1 LQAVVSSRP
10 VAELDDKEG
19 IQVFE
24 PTKEQEQFRAEVR
37 QFAEDTVKPKADQVD
52 REAVY
57 PSDLLAE
64 AGRRGYMGA
73 NIPAEYGG
81 HKIDGVSYAI
91 LIEEVSRVCASTG
104 VILAVHN
111 SLGNL
116 PICLFGTEMQKKQYL
131 PRLSSG
137 EWIGGFMLT
146 EEQAG
151 SDAGALQTS
160 AKLDGEEYVVNGAK
174 RYILSGTHANTF
186 ILMAI
191 TDPSQGKKGISA
203 LIMERDLPGVE
214 VVEKY
219 DMMGVRGC
227 GLARL
232 SLTDVRI
239 PKTNLLGEE
248 GDGFKIALGSL
259 DHGRI
264 GIAAQSVGI
273 AQAALEHTVA
283 YAKERQQ
290 FGKPIAS
297 FQAIQWM
304 IADAA
309 TQLDAAR
316 LLTYRAAALKDSGA
330 RFGKEAAMAKL
341 YASECAVTVTG
352 IAAQVHGGSGYMKD
366 RPIERFYRDAR
377 ILTVYEGTS
386 EVQRMVIAAAALR

>member
-1 LQAVVSSRP
+1 MFQ
-10 VAELDDKEG
+10 
-19 IQVFE
+19 
-24 PTKEQEQFRAEVR
+24 PTKEQEAFRALAR
-37 QFAEDTVKPKADQVD
+37 KFAEEVVRPKAEEID
-52 REAVY
+52 REAIY
-57 PSDLLAE
+57 PVEILRE
-64 AGRRGYMGA
+64 AGKRGYMGP
-73 NIPAEYGG
+73 NIPDEYGG

-91 LIEEVSRVCASTG
+91 LIEEVSRVCATTG
-104 VILAVHN
+104 VITAVHN

-116 PICLFGTEMQKKQYL
+116 PIYLYGTREQKQQYL

-151 SDAGALQTS
+151 SDAGALQTT
-160 AKLDGEEYVVNGAK
+160 AELKGDEYIVNGAK
-174 RYILSGTHANTF
+174 RYILSGTHADTF
-186 ILMAI
+186 ILVAI
-191 TDPSQGKKGISA
+191 TDPSQGKRGISA
-203 LIMERDLPGVE
+203 LIMERGFPGIE

-227 GLARL
+227 GVARL
-232 SLTDVRI
+232 TLTDVRI
-239 PKTNLLGEE
+239 PRQNLLGKE

-264 GIAAQSVGI
+264 GIAAQAVGI
-273 AQAALEHTVA
+273 AQAALEHSIE

-304 IADAA
+304 IADAT

-341 YASECAVTVTG
+341 FASECAVTVTG
-352 IAAQVHGGSGYMKD
+352 IAAQIHGGSGYMKHK
-366 RPIERFYRDAR
+366 PIERLYRDAR

-386 EVQRMVIAAAALR
+386 EVQRMVIAAGAMK